1 MCAVSPVVHTSNIS
15 TCQKKETFSVVC
27 NHGEHYETPCIESL
41 IPKACN
47 SPTCFSS
54 KSPSSDKYNTKA
66 HKTNTSSSHIHCVCN
81 RNYTAE
87 TWVSSLA
94 SSCWDFCGENGNG
107 TGFCP
112 SIRIRQLFPINIFL
126 PVIHTHMSLIYHR
139 CYIILAVDI
148 VLNKTLHFTTLTS
161 AASLPL

>member
-112 SIRIRQLFPINIFL
+112 SIRIRQLFSYQYFSTSDPYSYVINL
-126 PVIHTHMSLIYHR
+126 PP
-139 CYIILAVDI
+139 
-148 VLNKTLHFTTLTS
+148 VLHNLS
-161 AASLPL
+161 C